1 MTLPDAERMLRL
13 ARRAADEVQPGML
26 AGLGSGSTAEA
37 LVAELGRRVA
47 AGLRFTG
54 VATSIRTRTLAE
66 SLGIPIMPLDEVD
79 TLDVCIDGADEI
91 APDLNVVKGRGGALL
106 YEKLVAVR
114 ARRYVIIAAAEKLV
128 AQLGT
133 RMPLPVEVIPYGW
146 ARSAQALEPLGLKP
160 TLRAAA
166 GQPFVTDGG
175 HYIVD
180 CATGP
185 IAEPAQ
191 LAQDIKALT
200 GIVDHGLFI
209 GLADAAMTIDD
220 AGELAVQE
228 RAAR

>member
-13 ARRAADEVQPGML
+13 ARRAADEIQPGML
-26 AGLGSGSTAEA
+26 AGLGSGTTAEA

-47 AGLRFTG
+47 VGLRFTG

-66 SLGIPIMPLDEVD
+66 SLGIPIMPLDEVE

>member
-66 SLGIPIMPLDEVD
+66 SLGIPIMPLDEVE

>member
-13 ARRAADEVQPGML
+13 ARRAADEIQPGML
-26 AGLGSGSTAEA
+26 AGLGSGTTAEA

-66 SLGIPIMPLDEVD
+66 SLGIPIMPLDEVE

>member
-191 LAQDIKALT
+191 LAKDIKALT